1 MLLDYLPILRDRL
14 TAPMIEDNTEGV
26 SQVIGLMEEY
36 DLTKDDYDSI
46 LELTQWPG
54 LRDPRTQ
61 IESKV

>member
-14 TAPMIEDNTEGV
+14 TTPMIEDNTEGV

>member
-14 TAPMIEDNTEGV
+14 TTPMIEDNTEGV
-26 SQVIGLMEEY
+26 SQVIGLMEKY

>member
-1 MLLDYLPILRDRL
+1 MLDYLPILRDRL
-14 TAPMIEDNTEGV
+14 TTPMIEDNTEGV
-26 SQVIGLMEEY
+26 SQVIGLMEKY

-54 LRDPRTQ
+54 LQDPRTQ

>member
-14 TAPMIEDNTEGV
+14 TTPMIEDNTEGV
-26 SQVIGLMEEY
+26 SQVIGLMEKY

-54 LRDPRTQ
+54 QRDPRTQ

>member
-1 MLLDYLPILRDRL
+1 MLDYLPILRDRL
-14 TAPMIEDNTEGV
+14 TTPMIEDNTEGV

-54 LRDPRTQ
+54 LQDPRSH

>member
-14 TAPMIEDNTEGV
+14 TTPMIEDNTEGV

-54 LRDPRTQ
+54 LQDPRTQ

>member
-1 MLLDYLPILRDRL
+1 MLLDYLPILRERL
-14 TAPMIEDNTEGV
+14 TTPMIEDNTEGV

-54 LRDPRTQ
+54 LQDPRTQ

>member
-1 MLLDYLPILRDRL
+1 MLDYLPILRDRL
-14 TAPMIEDNTEGV
+14 TTPMIEDNTEGV

-54 LRDPRTQ
+54 LQDPRTQ